1 MDLPT
6 WERPYYRPG
15 GGDAF
20 VFYVVFGEFPDAE
33 LKASRDAYRAQGV
46 PDGITTT
53 RHDRTRPDHA
63 GWFVG
68 FLTGHLGQLLDE
80 ESGAEGALA
89 LAVRAAPACLVVTGT
104 VADPPTLDYLRDVI
118 GLVTC
123 ALDAGG
129 VGVLDGTSLRWWS
142 PAAWR
147 RDIFA
152 PEAPDLPKYADI
164 LVSEDTTARR
174 GDRTLWLHTRG
185 LRKFGRPDLSV
196 RGVRQPHVAAVIG
209 LCNRFILLQ
218 ALGDVV
224 PEGKPVRLPGLPEGM
239 MCRHA
244 GDFDDPDFNNVHL
257 QVHWPEDMDTNRGA
271 QP

>member
-6 WERPYYRPG
+6 WGRPYHKPG

-20 VFYVVFGEFPDAE
+20 VFYVLFGEFPSTG
-33 LKASRDAYRAQGV
+33 LKASRDVYRAGGI
-46 PDGITTT
+46 PEGITTT
-53 RHDRTRPDHA
+53 RHDRGDQVE
-63 GWFVG
+63 WFAG
-68 FLTGHLGQLLDE
+68 FLTGPLGHLLDE
-80 ESGAEGALA
+80 ESGDTDLA
-89 LAVRAAPACLVVTGT
+89 AAVRAAHACLVITGT

-142 PAAWR
+142 PMAWR
-147 RDIFA
+147 RDIFV
-152 PEAPDLPKYADI
+152 PEAPDLLKYADI
-164 LVSEDTTARR
+164 LVSEDAREAR
-174 GDRTLWLHTRG
+174 DERTLWLHTRG
-185 LRKFGRPDLSV
+185 MRKFGRPDLSV
-196 RGVRQPHVAAVIG
+196 RGVRQPTIDAVIG

-218 ALGDVV
+218 ALGDIV
-224 PEGKPVRLPGLPEGM
+224 PEGQPVRLPGLPEGM
-239 MCRHA
+239 ICRHA

-257 QVHWPEDMDTNRGA
+257 QVHWPGDADENRGT